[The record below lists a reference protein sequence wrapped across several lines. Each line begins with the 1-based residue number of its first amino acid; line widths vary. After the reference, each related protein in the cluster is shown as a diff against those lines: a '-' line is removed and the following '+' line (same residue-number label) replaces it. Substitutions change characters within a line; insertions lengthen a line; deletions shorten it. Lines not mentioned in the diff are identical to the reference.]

1 MTMRA
6 TTVRFSEDLW
16 DLLEVEAERDGV
28 SAAQFVRD
36 STLLR
41 IGMLAGRRGD
51 AAAQTTVQDL
61 AQQGRRRG
69 RGAPADD
76 AKRLRALRATGL
88 LDSPPTEAFDRLTDL
103 VRRVLAVP
111 VALISLVD
119 ADRQFFKSQTGLGE
133 PWASQR
139 ETPLSHSFCQY
150 PVRSREPLVVP
161 DAREHPVLRD
171 SLAIPDLGVVAYAGV
186 PLITDEGHALGSL
199 CAIDTRPRFWT
210 SEQIAL
216 LTDLARLTVTEMR
229 VAAGARAS

>member
-16 DLLEVEAERDGV
+16 ELLELEAERDGV

-51 AAAQTTVQDL
+51 AAVQTSVQEL
-61 AQQGRRRG
+61 AQHTRRRA
-69 RGAPADD
+69 RSAPADNV
-76 AKRLRALRATGL
+76 RRVRALRATGL
-88 LDSPPTEAFDRLTDL
+88 LDSPPTEAFDRLTEL

-119 ADRQFFKSQTGLGE
+119 EDRQFFKSQAGLVE

-150 PVRSREPLVVP
+150 AVRSREPLVIP
-161 DAREHPVLRD
+161 DAREHPVLKD
-171 SLAIPDLGVVAYAGV
+171 NLAVPDLGVVAYAGV
-186 PLITDEGHALGSL
+186 PLITDEGYALGSL

-210 SEQIAL
+210 GEQIGL
-216 LTDLARLTVTEMR
+216 LTDLARLTVTEIK
-229 VAAGARAS
+229 VASGVRAA